1 MELCYT
7 CSSKKKSSNAK
18 GNNHSAVND
27 SKVKKKKDSKNSA
40 VNDSKA
46 NHKSKSV
53 NSRASGNN
61 SVVGET
67 NGRHQ
72 KKKKGLIGKLLSLGR
87 IKVIS
92 ILCIEILQYLYLIFP
107 GLHQWL
113 I

>member
-1 MELCYT
+1 MELCCT
-7 CSSKKKSSNAK
+7 CSSKKKNANAK

-46 NHKSKSV
+46 NHNSKSV

-87 IKVIS
+87 IKIRRIKVM
-92 ILCIEILQYLYLIFP
+92 LRV
-107 GLHQWL
+107 
-113 I
+113 